1 MTRHNKHVHY
11 FKCYAK
17 NTILHSEIN
26 ESVNQTCLQAIARSW
41 NIYRFH
47 GYVPAHFT
55 HTCMFQGYLADIDT
69 LKCLEMPLER
79 YGQMNHIN
87 LPIIIVQRKNK
98 YNRNVL
104 TFYGINIAYSI
115 LLCILSSVSALCEAI
130 RMNFTHQTRPQLSLI
145 NHVFSIACPIAYQ
158 TIERYISQA
167 PLTLTVDK

>member
-1 MTRHNKHVHY
+1 MLCH
-11 FKCYAK
+11 FC
-17 NTILHSEIN
+17 
-26 ESVNQTCLQAIARSW
+26 
-41 NIYRFH
+41 H

-55 HTCMFQGYLADIDT
+55 HTCMFQGYLADIET

-145 NHVFSIACPIAYQ
+145 NRVFSIACLIAYQ

-167 PLTLTVDK
+167 PLTLTVDKQLHSYNQCSAISMDPIKWRVN